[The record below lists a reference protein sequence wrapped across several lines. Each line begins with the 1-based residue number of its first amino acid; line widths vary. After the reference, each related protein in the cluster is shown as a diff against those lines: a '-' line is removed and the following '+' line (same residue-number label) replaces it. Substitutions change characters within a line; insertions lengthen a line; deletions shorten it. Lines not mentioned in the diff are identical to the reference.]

1 MTNHLTSQ
9 ACPTSYFALNAAR
22 GVAVADDDDDDAA
35 SVARTEDM
43 GGARTPEEE
52 GEGEQ
57 EGGYGAGG
65 DD

>member
-1 MTNHLTSQ
+1 MDDDD
-9 ACPTSYFALNAAR
+9 
-22 GVAVADDDDDDAA
+22 DDDDDDAD
-35 SVARTEDM
+35 ARTEDM
-43 GGARTPEEE
+43 GGARTPEAVEE

>member
-1 MTNHLTSQ
+1 M
-9 ACPTSYFALNAAR
+9 
-22 GVAVADDDDDDAA
+22 DDDDDADDNA
-35 SVARTEDM
+35 DARTEDM